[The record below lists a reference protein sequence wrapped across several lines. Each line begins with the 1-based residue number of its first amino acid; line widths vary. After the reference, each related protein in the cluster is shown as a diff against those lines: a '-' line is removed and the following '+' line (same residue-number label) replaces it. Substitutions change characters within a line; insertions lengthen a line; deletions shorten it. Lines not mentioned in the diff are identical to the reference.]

1 MIGRATEVRPLGHSG
16 LTRQGRSR
24 LPRAVQKSACSLA
37 ASSSSIGPTTSV
49 GEPAGEHD
57 FAGQIEGWL
66 FLLASG
72 LVLERVLGAVSIT
85 FRPISAAKAW
95 SYGWNIRRANG
106 SLTECGGAIAFRR

>member
-1 MIGRATEVRPLGHSG
+1 MIGPTNIRGVVDATFKWMRPAP
-16 LTRQGRSR
+16 T
-24 LPRAVQKSACSLA
+24 PRASQKSACSLA

-106 SLTECGGAIAFRR
+106 SH